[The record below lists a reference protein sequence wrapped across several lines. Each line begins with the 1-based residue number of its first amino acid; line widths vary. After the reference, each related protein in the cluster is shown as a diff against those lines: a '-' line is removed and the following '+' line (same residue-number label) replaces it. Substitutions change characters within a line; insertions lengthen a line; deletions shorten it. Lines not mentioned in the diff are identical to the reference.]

1 MKKIKTYPNYLEI
14 ITSVFIP
21 YKDFDLEDFLDV
33 PTVTIQD
40 IMNAWAPV
48 CIEAL
53 KMRMD
58 ACVQMLERHRKD
70 IISVNEDAVEF
81 KKDNGSIHRF
91 HIRSYNLMEQTITN
105 FQNGDLSLNR
115 DTAYQLVKA
124 LYWIPEKLKAERKGV
139 GFELFIS
146 FVLSHLR

>member
-1 MKKIKTYPNYLEI
+1 MKKIKTYPNHLEI
-14 ITSVFIP
+14 TTSVFIP
-21 YKDFDLEDFLDV
+21 YKDSDV

>member
-1 MKKIKTYPNYLEI
+1 MKKIKTYPNHLEI

-53 KMRMD
+53 RRMCPN
-58 ACVQMLERHRKD
+58 ARTPQKGH
-70 IISVNEDAVEF
+70 
-81 KKDNGSIHRF
+81 
-91 HIRSYNLMEQTITN
+91 
-105 FQNGDLSLNR
+105 
-115 DTAYQLVKA
+115 YQCK
-124 LYWIPEKLKAERKGV
+124 
-139 GFELFIS
+139 
-146 FVLSHLR
+146 